1 MATAKEIKA
10 GAAFIELLLD
20 KSPFLRG
27 LRALESDFKSIG
39 KKLVGVGSAI
49 AGTATAALTG
59 FTLATKEFAD
69 SASVIQDISDRTGV
83 AASSL
88 AALKFAAD
96 QTGTSLESLERALV
110 GQNKFLLQVS
120 QGGKEAGETLAQLG
134 ISGEQLLRANQEQR
148 FLLLADGVS
157 RVADE
162 GLRAALAMKVFG
174 KSGSQLGPLIAGGAA
189 GVKQLTDQAR
199 QLGLVMSDADIAA
212 GERLGD
218 TFDQLFKLLAAIR
231 QQVGV
236 ALVGTFQMGAEAIIR
251 FLAAVNA
258 FVASNRE
265 MVVAAFWTAVQV
277 GALGA
282 AVIAAGTALAGLGIT
297 ISGIFAGV
305 SALASAVA
313 FLATPIGAVVGAVVA
328 MIAVFTDWGHLTDQ
342 LMASLGRDLPR
353 VMDAFKSSLD
363 AGEVGLAFDILIET
377 AKVKFKEVAVVIVTE
392 LVKGVRDGLVASTK
406 LISQFIAPGT
416 AQAIDAA
423 VKFGDQLIGES
434 QYRANTDRLD
444 ALIGKA
450 NDLRGARERAAQA
463 ADQGEP
469 EPRWLKLQRLRDQ
482 LNAESRRRIAI
493 DEQRAAEMRFQR
505 DQMMQQR
512 QQESVQRSLAQIA
525 EAHRRALEAPLDQQ
539 LAMMQDI
546 QQMAQQPL
554 DVELPPEDDLAAR
567 FDGLFQDVLAD
578 PVADTL
584 GQRLQSAV
592 ELAADEV
599 RTAATFSSTEAGRT
613 AGFLLTQKR
622 NPNERLESLTTQQN
636 GLIRDQLNA
645 LKNLEVAD

>member
-59 FTLATKEFAD
+59 FALATKEFAD

-120 QGGKEAGETLAQLG
+120 QGGKEASETLTQLG

-218 TFDQLFKLLAAIR
+218 TFDQVFKLLAAIR

-297 ISGIFAGV
+297 ISGTFAGV

-377 AKVKFKEVAVVIVTE
+377 AKVKFKEVAAVIVTE
-392 LVKGVRDGLVASTK
+392 LVKGVRDGLLASTK
-406 LISQFIAPGT
+406 LVAQYIAPGT
-416 AQAIDAA
+416 AQALDAA
-423 VKFGDQLIGES
+423 VKFGDQLIGEN
-434 QYRANTDRLD
+434 QNRANTDRLD

-450 NDLRGARERAAQA
+450 NDLRGARERAAKA
-463 ADQGEP
+463 AAAEP
-469 EPRWLKLQRLRDQ
+469 EPRWMKLQRLRDQ
-482 LNAESRRRIAI
+482 LNAESRRRIAM

-505 DQMMQQR
+505 DQIMQQR
-512 QQESVQRSLAQIA
+512 QQESVERSLAQIA

-554 DVELPPEDDLAAR
+554 DLELPPEDDLAAR
-567 FDGLFQDVLAD
+567 FDGLFQDVLAE

-584 GQRLQSAV
+584 GERLQSAV

-613 AGFLLTQKR
+613 AGFLLTQKK

-636 GLIRDQLNA
+636 SLMRDQLNA

>member
-134 ISGEQLLRANQEQR
+134 ISAEQLLRANQEQR

-218 TFDQLFKLLAAIR
+218 TFDQVFKLLAAIR

-258 FVASNRE
+258 FVANNRE

-282 AVIAAGTALAGLGIT
+282 AVIAAGTAIAGLGIT

-423 VKFGDQLIGES
+423 VKFGDQLIGEN
-434 QYRANTDRLD
+434 QYRANTDLLD
-444 ALIGKA
+444 ALIGQA

-463 ADQGEP
+463 AAAEP

-525 EAHRRALEAPLDQQ
+525 EAHRQALEAPLDQQ
-539 LAMMQDI
+539 LAMMETI

-554 DVELPPEDDLAAR
+554 ELELPPEDELAAR
-567 FDGLFQDVLAD
+567 FDGLFQDVLAE

-622 NPNERLESLTTQQN
+622 NPNERLETLTTQQN
-636 GLIRDQLNA
+636 GLMRDQLNA